1 MSEEEF
7 DNSEY
12 SNESNQSSE
21 DPKHKNVT
29 SQFID
34 EEKNIF
40 NEISY

>member
-7 DNSEY
+7 DNSEN

-29 SQFID
+29 S
-34 EEKNIF
+34 
-40 NEISY
+40 